1 MQQIET
7 VSIPPQLQQIKNML
21 MASTSSTKVCEVHNK
36 RLQNVNGVDVC
47 WLCEA
52 DKLTAE
58 TSRQMHEELALHR
71 AKKYYNV
78 LHKQSVLTDETL
90 LSATFETYTQN
101 VLQGTEEFFN
111 KQEAIQACNDYR
123 RCREPFNTFL
133 TGDTGVGKS
142 HLAMAILHELNETD
156 GQQRTCLFIDIDEA
170 LRRVRG
176 SYSDKESTFTEY
188 YLVDLMSNVDYLV
201 IDDIGAEVGNIKTD
215 KSASDFVN
223 RVLRAVL
230 NARQNKSTI
239 VTTNLTRAQL
249 EAMYDK
255 KLVSRIMRDVHLI
268 KFEQT
273 QDKRIKRRNKGAAA
287 Q

>member
-7 VSIPPQLQQIKNML
+7 VSMPAQIQQIKAML
-21 MASTSSTKVCEVHNK
+21 MGSTFSTEVCSVHNK
-36 RLQNVNGVDVC
+36 RLQHVNGIDVC

-58 TSRQMHEELALHR
+58 TSRQMHEQLTKHR
-71 AKKYYNV
+71 AKKQYST
-78 LHKQSVLTDETL
+78 LHHDSVLTDETL
-90 LSATFETYTQN
+90 RHATFDTYTEN
-101 VLQGTEEFFN
+101 VLPGTEEFKN
-111 KQEAIQACNDYR
+111 KQQAMQACDDYR
-123 RCREPFNTFL
+123 RSGEVFNTFL

-142 HLAMAILHELNETD
+142 HLAMAMLHELNETD
-156 GQQRTCLFIDIDEA
+156 GQHRSCVFIDIDEA

-176 SYSDKESTFTEY
+176 SYSDKESTFTEHY
-188 YLVDLMSNVDYLV
+188 VVDLMSNADYLV

-239 VTTNLTRAQL
+239 ITTNLTRAQL

-255 KLVSRIMRDVHLI
+255 KLVSRMMRNVQLI
-268 KFEQT
+268 KFEQAS
-273 QDKRIKRRNKGAAA
+273 DKRVRRRG
-287 Q
+287 

>member
-1 MQQIET
+1 M
-7 VSIPPQLQQIKNML
+7 SAQLQQIKNML
-21 MASTSSTKVCEVHNK
+21 MASTSSTKICEVHNK
-36 RLQNVNGVDVC
+36 KMQNMNGVEVC

-58 TSRQMHEELALHR
+58 TSRQMHEELASHR

-78 LHKQSVLTDETL
+78 LHNQSVLTDETL
-90 LSATFETYTQN
+90 TGATFATYTQN
-101 VLQGTEEFFN
+101 VLQGTEEFLN
-111 KQEAIQACNDYR
+111 KQEAMRACEDYR
-123 RCREPFNTFL
+123 RSGEAFNTFL

-142 HLAMAILHELNETD
+142 HLAMAMLHELNETD
-156 GQQRTCLFIDIDEA
+156 GQQRSCLFIDIDEA

-176 SYSDKESTFTEY
+176 SYGDKESTFTEH
-188 YLVDLMSNVDYLV
+188 YLVDLMSNVDFLV

-215 KSASDFVN
+215 KTATDFVN

-239 VTTNLTRAQL
+239 ITTNLTRGQL
-249 EAMYDK
+249 ETIYDK
-255 KLVSRIMRDVHLI
+255 KLVSRVMRDVYLI
-268 KFEQT
+268 KFEQAK
-273 QDKRIKRRNKGAAA
+273 DKRVRRRNKGAA